1 MFFAA
6 ASAISISQL
15 PPRFAQDSV
24 HFVSYTMA
32 ISSMASLFFALLV
45 GCVLK
50 HADGVR
56 RSTPAAAMVEREVNW
71 WGSKCAQFGAK
82 IQWWPLNLNTC
93 ECPYELPL
101 PRNCEGKLGRTFDL
115 KRSIKAHQWRLSD
128 TNVCHCED
136 PCPQYGAKRDFDQCR
151 CPKDRPRPSE
161 ECGAYM
167 GHILEIFTLNTAK
180 PFCRCLT
187 EAEYMDQ
194 R

>member
-15 PPRFAQDSV
+15 PPRFAQDSL

-45 GCVLK
+45 GCVVK

-56 RSTPAAAMVEREVNW
+56 RSTTPAAAMVEREVNW
-71 WGSKCAQFGAK
+71 WGTKCAQFGAK
-82 IQWWPLNLNTC
+82 KKWWPLNTC
-93 ECPYELPL
+93 QCPYELPL
-101 PRNCEGKLGRTFDL
+101 PRNCEGTLDRTFDL
-115 KRSIKAHQWRLSD
+115 KRTIKDQLSD
-128 TNVCHCED
+128 IIVCHCED
-136 PCPQYGAKRDFDQCR
+136 PCPEFGAKLSSWTHCR
-151 CPKDRPRPSE
+151 CPKDRPIPSK
-161 ECGAYM
+161 ECDPYM
-167 GHILEIFTLNTAK
+167 DTIEIFILKGAK
-180 PFCRCLT
+180 PGCRCLT